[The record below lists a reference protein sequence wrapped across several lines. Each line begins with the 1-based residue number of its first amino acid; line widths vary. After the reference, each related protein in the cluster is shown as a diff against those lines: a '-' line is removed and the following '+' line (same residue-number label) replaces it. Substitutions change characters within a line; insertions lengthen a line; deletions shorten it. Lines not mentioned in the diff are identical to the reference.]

1 MMAFGN
7 VEAKRPINALEDFFH
22 VSYLMLFEIF
32 YYYISEKL
40 RHDISRESPADS
52 HEKAIKPHCL

>member
-1 MMAFGN
+1 MTFGN

-32 YYYISEKL
+32 YYL

-52 HEKAIKPHCL
+52 HEKASPIIFE